1 MIKKLIIFNF
11 LFPYL
16 TYCQDIPKVP
26 EVIDFDKIRLKI
38 DNDTRKEIQNE
49 VDALHVNDK
58 FFQILVDRVNIYFP
72 IIEDILKEEN
82 IPEDF
87 KFLALQES
95 ALIPDAVSSSNAVGF
110 WQFKS
115 STAKLY
121 NLLINENVDERR
133 NIVSSTRAAARYLKN
148 SNFEFDNWIFSL
160 LSYMTGLSGAKLI
173 LDDKLYGSKRLEIN
187 NETHWYIK
195 RFLAH
200 KIAFQDDI
208 NKQNYN
214 YNFSIYDNNEAK
226 GIETISKTLS
236 VNLDNLKSYN
246 KWLLS
251 SNLPNDK
258 VYPILIPLKIGNLF
272 SKLKNSVLYKVQSF
286 IGLNNNSLI
295 DQKIISVAEKKMI
308 FLNGLPA
315 IIIDSLDNM
324 SGILKLY
331 NISKK
336 SFLSYNDIRS
346 NENLKFGIPYY
357 FNKKRNRGKVQIY
370 NRRKKESLW
379 EISQIFGVK
388 LNQLKKFNKNNS
400 SDRIILRR
408 RIINF

>member
-1 MIKKLIIFNF
+1 MINKLIFF
-11 LFPYL
+11 FLLFPYL
-16 TYCQDIPKVP
+16 IYCQSIPNVP

-38 DNDTRKEIQNE
+38 NNDTRKEIQNE
-49 VDALHVNDK
+49 VDALHANDK
-58 FFQILVDRVNIYFP
+58 FFKILIDRVNIYFP
-72 IIEDILKEEN
+72 IIEEVLKEEN

-95 ALIPDAVSSSNAVGF
+95 ALISDAVSSSNAVGF

-115 STAKLY
+115 STAKIY
-121 NLLINENVDERR
+121 NLQINEYVDERQ

-173 LDDKLYGSKRLEIN
+173 LDEKLYGSKRLEIN

-200 KIAFQDDI
+200 KIAFQDEI

-214 YNFSIYDNNEAK
+214 HNFSIYENNEAK
-226 GIETISKTLS
+226 SIENLSKILS
-236 VNLDNLKSYN
+236 VNLGDLKLYN

-251 SNLPNDK
+251 SDLPKDK
-258 VYPILIPLKIGNLF
+258 VYSILIPLEMENVFG
-272 SKLKNSVLYKVQSF
+272 KLKSSVISKVKSF
-286 IGLNNNSLI
+286 IGLDNNSLI
-295 DQKIISVAEKKMI
+295 DEKIKSIAEKKLI

-315 IIIDSLDNM
+315 IIIDSTDTMNE
-324 SGILKLY
+324 ILKLY
-331 NISKK
+331 DISKK

-346 NENLKFGIPYY
+346 NEKLKVGIPYY
-357 FNKKRNRGKVQIY
+357 FIKKRNKGRVQIY

-388 LNQLKKFNKNNS
+388 LNQLKKFNKNNL
-400 SDRIILRR
+400 SDRIVLRR
-408 RIINF
+408 RIFNF